1 MRLSRVL
8 IAGAI
13 WLILCLSLW
22 LTDSKPAVIALA
34 AVVVAATALVVVP
47 FDAVRNIGDTGW
59 SSPRRSAH
67 QGDSDP
73 WVTQLRHQ
81 MAGARQTGSP
91 ELHARLVAL
100 VIDQRTEGQ
109 PLTPALRELL
119 DGSPSRLAARRT
131 LLQTITEIEA
141 L

>member
-1 MRLSRVL
+1 ML

-34 AVVVAATALVVVP
+34 AVVVAAAALVVVP
-47 FDAVRNIGDTGW
+47 VDVVRNMGDSGW
-59 SSPRRSAH
+59 SSPRPSAH
-67 QGDSDP
+67 QGDGDP
-73 WVTQLRHQ
+73 WATQLRYQ

-91 ELHARLVAL
+91 ELHNRLVAL
-100 VIDQRTEGQ
+100 VIDQHTAGQ

-119 DGSPSRLAARRT
+119 DGSPSRLGSRRT
-131 LLQTITEIEA
+131 LLQTISEIEA